1 MITDKMTP
9 QILTHLPD
17 YSPGTRYLIRKI
29 IWDGFTLN
37 MQIVEFRTD
46 NTIVIS
52 PFERETAATIF
63 MDAAVNIDVISE
75 ALKCR
80 VVRCH

>member
-1 MITDKMTP
+1 MSS
-9 QILTHLPD
+9 QILTHLPG

-46 NTIVIS
+46 NIIVIS

-63 MDAAVNIDVISE
+63 MDTAVNMDIISKELKYRVIRQS
-75 ALKCR
+75 
-80 VVRCH
+80 

>member
-1 MITDKMTP
+1 MSS
-9 QILTHLPD
+9 QIRTHLPD

-29 IWDGFTLN
+29 VCDGIILN
-37 MQIVEFRTD
+37 MQIVEFHPD
-46 NTIVIS
+46 NLITIS
-52 PFERETAATIF
+52 SFERETAATIF

>member
-1 MITDKMTP
+1 MSS

-17 YSPGTRYLIRKI
+17 YSPGTRYLMRKI

-37 MQIVEFRTD
+37 MQNVEFRTD
-46 NTIVIS
+46 NIIVIS

-63 MDAAVNIDVISE
+63 MDAAVNMDIISKE
-75 ALKCR
+75 LKCHVIR
-80 VVRCH
+80 RS

>member
-1 MITDKMTP
+1 MSS

-29 IWDGFTLN
+29 VCDGIILN

-46 NTIVIS
+46 NIIVIS

-63 MDAAVNIDVISE
+63 MDAAVNMDIISKE
-75 ALKCR
+75 LKCHVIR
-80 VVRCH
+80 RS

>member
-1 MITDKMTP
+1 MSS
-9 QILTHLPD
+9 QILTHLPG

-29 IWDGFTLN
+29 IWDGITLN

-46 NTIVIS
+46 NIIVIS

-63 MDAAVNIDVISE
+63 MDTAVNMDIISKE
-75 ALKCR
+75 VKCR
-80 VVRCH
+80 VIRRS

>member
-1 MITDKMTP
+1 MSS
-9 QILTHLPD
+9 QILAHLPD

-29 IWDGFTLN
+29 IWDGITLN

-46 NTIVIS
+46 NIIVIS

-63 MDAAVNIDVISE
+63 MDTAVNMDIISKE
-75 ALKCR
+75 VKCR
-80 VVRCH
+80 VIRRS

>member
-1 MITDKMTP
+1 MSS

-17 YSPGTRYLIRKI
+17 YSPGTRYLMRKI

-46 NTIVIS
+46 NIIVIS

-63 MDAAVNIDVISE
+63 MDAAVNMDIISKE
-75 ALKCR
+75 LKCHVIR
-80 VVRCH
+80 RS

>member
-1 MITDKMTP
+1 MSS

-46 NTIVIS
+46 NIIIIS

-63 MDAAVNIDVISE
+63 MDAAVNMDIISKE
-75 ALKCR
+75 LKCHVIR
-80 VVRCH
+80 RS